1 MKNLQLASK
10 WNGATVILDINDRN
24 AMYKIKNKTK
34 VINMSKLKLYNQS
47 DNLLKSDDDTKWLQF

>member
-47 DNLLKSDDDTKWLQF
+47 DNLLKSDDDTK

>member
-10 WNGATVILDINDRN
+10 WNGAAVILDINDRN

-34 VINMSKLKLYNQS
+34 VINMSKLKLCNQS
-47 DNLLKSDDDTKWLQF
+47 DNLLKSDDDTK